1 MKWVRIDRITAKRG
15 CYRKTAC
22 FSEGDE
28 TMKKISAII
37 AALLVTAVSA
47 VTVFAAGV
55 NDNERKVLDE
65 LKTSVEMQGKDMYW
79 PEAFVNQAENYF
91 NTIDMDADQAE
102 KIIAVIK
109 NGKEQLESTGAE
121 NIAECTAEQK
131 KELMTTLADVVAP
144 INGTASYDKTS
155 GEVTLKSGNG
165 EVIFKAV
172 PTLVE
177 KGSNMGEGI
186 NGKTTD
192 GGVIKI
198 TGASA
203 DMSTIVLIGA
213 AAGSVIAGGFVFA
226 VRKRL

>member
-1 MKWVRIDRITAKRG
+1 
-15 CYRKTAC
+15 
-22 FSEGDE
+22 
-28 TMKKISAII
+28 MKKISAII

-121 NIAECTAEQK
+121 NIAKCTAEQK
-131 KELMTTLADVVAP
+131 KELMTTLTDVVAP

-165 EVIFKAV
+165 EVI
-172 PTLVE
+172 
-177 KGSNMGEGI
+177 

-203 DMSTIVLIGA
+203 DLSPFVLIGA
-213 AAGSVIAGGFVFA
+213 AIVSVIAGGFVFA
-226 VRKRL
+226 ARKRL